1 MAGVKNTVQLIEK
14 TRRDIDIRYDMSLN
28 HLNDII
34 NQKNGI
40 YDSIYDG
47 FVFGYAQG
55 FKAAQSI
62 AKRGKIQ

>member
-1 MAGVKNTVQLIEK
+1 MARVKNTVQLIEK
-14 TRRDIDIRYDMSLN
+14 TRWNIDIRYDMSLN

-34 NQKNGI
+34 NQKNDM

-47 FVFGYAQG
+47 FVFGYAQS

-62 AKRGKIQ
+62 AKRGKLQ